1 MLGKLSISSHAIY
14 TSYVRQQAI
23 IPLGL
28 IEEERGEDDS
38 ANVVVLSK
46 RGPEVEFWVEPAVG
60 EQLAKKNYWSLL
72 PFMALSDGAHTML
85 EDFSYFA
92 LLDKGDATA
101 ASPATDDVPMAGGT
115 SEPTTS
121 ETKTPKQPVKPRQN
135 RDLPITATS
144 LFGIACTRQIKSV
157 KLKRRS
163 ADVTR
168 STVQK
173 AVVVISPTA
182 RGMGELRE
190 RLGVVTA
197 AWFAQE

>member
-1 MLGKLSISSHAIY
+1 M
-14 TSYVRQQAI
+14 
-23 IPLGL
+23 
-28 IEEERGEDDS
+28 
-38 ANVVVLSK
+38 
-46 RGPEVEFWVEPAVG
+46 EFWVEPTG
-60 EQLAKKNYWSLL
+60 EKLAKDNDWSLL
-72 PFMALSDGAHTML
+72 PFMALSDGAHAML

-92 LLDKGDATA
+92 LLDKGDAAA
-101 ASPATDDVPMAGGT
+101 ASTDDVQAE
-115 SEPTTS
+115 SEHTT
-121 ETKTPKQPVKPRQN
+121 ETEIQNNQPNQKPASMPRKT
-135 RDLPITATS
+135 RDLPSTATS
-144 LFGIACTRQIKSV
+144 LFGIACTRQIKSD

-163 ADVTR
+163 LDVTR

>member
-1 MLGKLSISSHAIY
+1 
-14 TSYVRQQAI
+14 
-23 IPLGL
+23 
-28 IEEERGEDDS
+28 
-38 ANVVVLSK
+38 
-46 RGPEVEFWVEPAVG
+46 VEFWVEPAVG
-60 EQLAKKNYWSLL
+60 EQLAKKNDWSLL
-72 PFMALSDGAHTML
+72 PFMALSDGAHAML

-92 LLDKGDATA
+92 LLDKGDAPAPPVPSA
-101 ASPATDDVPMAGGT
+101 AEDAQEGGP
-115 SEPTTS
+115 EPTT
-121 ETKTPKQPVKPRQN
+121 ETEQPKQATTPRQN
-135 RDLPITATS
+135 RDLSPTATS
-144 LFGIACTRQIKSV
+144 LFGIACTRQIKAE

>member
-1 MLGKLSISSHAIY
+1 M
-14 TSYVRQQAI
+14 
-23 IPLGL
+23 
-28 IEEERGEDDS
+28 
-38 ANVVVLSK
+38 
-46 RGPEVEFWVEPAVG
+46 EFWVESVG
-60 EQLAKKNYWSLL
+60 ENLAKKNDWSLL
-72 PFMALSDGAHTML
+72 PFMALSDGAHAML

-92 LLDKGDATA
+92 LLDNGD
-101 ASPATDDVPMAGGT
+101 ASPALATDDPPAAEGT
-115 SEPTTS
+115 ETQDDRSSSPTTH
-121 ETKTPKQPVKPRQN
+121 TAATPNKR
-135 RDLPITATS
+135 RDLPSTATS
-144 LFGIACTRQIKSV
+144 LFGIACTRQIKSD

-173 AVVVISPTA
+173 AVVVVSQTA

>member
-1 MLGKLSISSHAIY
+1 M
-14 TSYVRQQAI
+14 
-23 IPLGL
+23 
-28 IEEERGEDDS
+28 
-38 ANVVVLSK
+38 
-46 RGPEVEFWVEPAVG
+46 EFWVESVG
-60 EQLAKKNYWSLL
+60 ENLAKKNDWSLL
-72 PFMALSDGAHTML
+72 PFMALSDGAHAML

-92 LLDKGDATA
+92 LLDNGD
-101 ASPATDDVPMAGGT
+101 ASPALATDDPPAAAAAGAETQDDGC
-115 SEPTTS
+115 SSPTTQ
-121 ETKTPKQPVKPRQN
+121 TTATPNKR
-135 RDLPITATS
+135 RDLPSTATS
-144 LFGIACTRQIKSV
+144 LFGIACTRQIKSD

-173 AVVVISPTA
+173 AVVVVSQTA